1 MNPALW
7 ISKTGLDAQQRDISV
22 ISNNLANAST
32 VGFKKSRAVFE
43 DLLYQNINQPGGQSA
58 QDVELPNG
66 LMIGAGT
73 KVVAT
78 QKSHTQG
85 NVQTT
90 DNSLDVMIDGK
101 KVPLLVQTTKQ
112 SFAYVLNRET
122 GEPVWPIEEREVPES
137 MIPGEQTSPTQPFP
151 TRPAAY
157 EMQGVTID
165 DLIDFTPELRTAA
178 IELMDDFQ
186 MGPLFNPPLHR
197 DNDINKRAALIC
209 PGGNG
214 GTNIPGGA
222 NVDPETGILYV
233 ASTKTC
239 GAPFLAPGAEM
250 DARDPNPTGLT
261 VMEWAS
267 GPGRGP
273 RGPEGLP
280 ILKPPY
286 GRITAIDL
294 NTGEQLWWIPNG
306 DTPDQ
311 VKNHPALQGMEI
323 PNTGQ
328 RAHATVLLTKTLLM
342 YGEGRGAQAR
352 FHAVDKETGARV
364 GTVDLPAPSNTAPM
378 TYMHDGKQYIIQAV
392 GGRGYT
398 GSLVAL
404 ALP

>member
-1 MNPALW
+1 
-7 ISKTGLDAQQRDISV
+7 
-22 ISNNLANAST
+22 
-32 VGFKKSRAVFE
+32 
-43 DLLYQNINQPGGQSA
+43 
-58 QDVELPNG
+58 
-66 LMIGAGT
+66 
-73 KVVAT
+73 
-78 QKSHTQG
+78 
-85 NVQTT
+85 
-90 DNSLDVMIDGK
+90 MIDGK

-137 MIPGEQTSPTQPFP
+137 MIPGEQTSPTQ
-151 TRPAAY
+151 PAAY

-273 RGPEGLP
+273 RGPQGLP